1 MPRLVLSLS
10 LLVSAFS
17 VLSGAQQQPQVFR
30 AGSDTV
36 RVFVT
41 ATDKDKRLVT
51 NLTRDQFE
59 VRDEGKPQPLT
70 QFDNSPQPIHLI
82 VLLDVSGSMVGNLS
96 VLRGAC
102 EELFSHLGP
111 NDRARV
117 GSFGNEIIISPTFTR
132 DPRALSSALPMDISP
147 SASTPLWRAM
157 DTAMNELKDA
167 PGRHVVLVLSDSKD
181 SGTGKWGQKYIG
193 QLDVAERAQREDV
206 LVYGIG
212 VRSRLPLGAAQGMS
226 PMDRM
231 RETFPDPGLSR
242 IAEDTGGGYFELRPR
257 EDLAEA
263 FARVAE
269 ELHSQYLLGFT
280 TPARDGKTHE
290 ISVRVTAK
298 DVKLRARK
306 SYLAP
311 KATR

>member
-1 MPRLVLSLS
+1 MPRLIVSLS

-17 VLSGAQQQPQVFR
+17 VFGSAQQPQVFR

-96 VLRGAC
+96 LLRQAC

-111 NDRARV
+111 EDRARV

-132 DPRALSSALPMDISP
+132 DPRALSSALPADISP

-181 SGTGKWGQKYIG
+181 SGTGKFGQKYIG

-212 VRSRLPLGAAQGMS
+212 VRSRLPMGMTQGMN

-242 IAEDTGGGYFELRPR
+242 IADDTGGGYFELRPR
-257 EDLAEA
+257 EDIGAA
-263 FARVAE
+263 FARVAD
-269 ELHSQYLLGFT
+269 ELHNQYLLGFSPT
-280 TPARDGKTHE
+280 KRDGKLHKLE
-290 ISVRVTAK
+290 VHVSAK
-298 DVKLRARK
+298 DLKIRSRS
-306 SYLAP
+306 SYQAP
-311 KATR
+311 KDAK